1 MATAGVFNGTNFL
14 LKYSVDGGSTYNN
27 LGHTTSSSIS
37 FSMDTPESTSK
48 DSSGFREVIAG
59 LRSVEISFDGLVA
72 FDDDVNAMGDTSAV
86 SLTDYMIGSSNGRTK
101 IKAQFTTGETGDP
114 VYTCDGYVSSIEVSA
129 EMEAPVSYSGTF
141 IATGTV
147 LIS

>member
-14 LKYSVDGGSTYNN
+14 LKYSVDGGSNYTN
-27 LGHTTSSSIS
+27 LGHTTSASIS

-48 DSSGFREVIAG
+48 DSGGFREVIAG
-59 LRSVEISFDGLVA
+59 VRSVEISFDGLVA
-72 FDDDVNAMGDTSAV
+72 FDDSLNVMGDAGAV

-114 VYTCDGYVSSIEVSA
+114 VYTADGFVSSIEVSA
-129 EMEAPVSYSGTF
+129 EAENPVSYSGTF
-141 IATGTV
+141 VATGTV
-147 LIS
+147 TIS